1 MSETTTATP
10 QEQSKTET
18 TVSSGLDRLSQD
30 PAFLFGD
37 QQPVAKTEEKPKETV
52 LEETAKL
59 EGEKTDDQ
67 QKSTTEEKPVE
78 EKKPEAEEKPVE
90 EKKPEE
96 EGFID
101 NTPSSENVADGT
113 WKAYLEANEIP
124 IPEDFTEEKGFEI
137 ALQAERQK
145 ISAEYEIKANI
156 NKENVFDLVPE
167 PTRSEAKLVFDLMAQ
182 GNSLDDIMAPIQ
194 SIRELKALSPEQLI
208 RKNLEGLEGWTK
220 DMVEHEMEQLTS
232 KGHIDIEHKK
242 LMLFL
247 DNSEKQINSQRQ
259 QQIELY
265 NTQQNQIRESKRQQ
279 EINSFKT
286 ALDRVPMFMDRK
298 LSDDN
303 KRTILNEFS
312 QGAAEQ
318 LMKNPEKLVKFM
330 LWDKYGEQG
339 LKYIQARAQE
349 QATLEKAKAQHN
361 IPSSLNKGGAANIT
375 TTTTTAQQHASG
387 IDRLQNDPLFKP

>member
-10 QEQSKTET
+10 QEQSQTET
-18 TVSSGLDRLSQD
+18 TVSGLDRLSQD
-30 PAFLFGD
+30 PAFLFGGEST
-37 QQPVAKTEEKPKETV
+37 VKTETKPTESV

-59 EGEKTDDQ
+59 EGEKT
-67 QKSTTEEKPVE
+67 EEKPVE
-78 EKKPEAEEKPVE
+78 ETKPTEEVKKEETEKPE
-90 EKKPEE
+90 EKKEE
-96 EGFID
+96 LVGFED
-101 NTPSSENVADGT
+101 TTPAEEQQADGS

-124 IPEDFTEEKGFEI
+124 IPEDFTEEKGFELV
-137 ALQAERQK
+137 LQAERQK
-145 ISAEYEIKANI
+145 IAAEYEEKANI
-156 NKENVFDLVPE
+156 NKENVFEILPE
-167 PTRSEAKLVFDLMAQ
+167 TTRSEAKLVFDLMAQ
-182 GNSLDDIMAPIQ
+182 GQTLEDIIAPIQ

-208 RKNLEGLEGWTK
+208 RKNLEGLEGW
-220 DMVEHEMEQLTS
+220 DAQMVDHEMEKLAAN
-232 KGHIDIEHKK
+232 GHIDIEHKK

-247 DNSEKQINSQRQ
+247 NNSEKQINDQRL

-286 ALDRVPMFMDRK
+286 ALDRVPAFMDRK

-312 QGAAEQ
+312 QGAVEQ
-318 LMKNPEKLVKFM
+318 LTKNPEKLVKFM

-349 QATLEKAKAQHN
+349 QATLEKAKSQHN
-361 IPSSLNKGGAANIT
+361 IPSSLNKGGAANIVT
-375 TTTTTAQQHASG
+375 TTQGQQHSNG